1 MMKRKKRLLKVAKK
15 HKKEKAF
22 MHKKDLGI
30 PRRQNGIPVKKKKQ
44 KQNWA
49 NTKNKRE
56 KNTCLG
62 KTTRSSTDKNGE
74 RNRK

>member
-44 KQNWA
+44 KQN
-49 NTKNKRE
+49 
-56 KNTCLG
+56 
-62 KTTRSSTDKNGE
+62 
-74 RNRK
+74 